1 MRIDSRLMKMNKMT
15 LFSQSID
22 CTPLAWTGLGMK
34 DNIRLLSLKSALNA
48 KVNAA
53 VAKAVLKLR
62 TPLLV
67 MTVNL
72 AIDLVV
78 FGIAWKDS
86 AVKIATESNSNRYP
100 LCDMIKLGLINLFEG
115 QKVQRTEMQE
125 SLFPQSIESMLI
137 HFAQAN
143 VYASYTEVQLKQQ
156 RAVSI

>member
-1 MRIDSRLMKMNKMT
+1 
-15 LFSQSID
+15 
-22 CTPLAWTGLGMK
+22 MK

-125 SLFPQSIESMLI
+125 SLFPSSIESMLI

-156 RAVSI
+156 RAASI

>member
-1 MRIDSRLMKMNKMT
+1 
-15 LFSQSID
+15 
-22 CTPLAWTGLGMK
+22 MK

-62 TPLLV
+62 RPLLD

-78 FGIAWKDS
+78 VGIAWKDS

-115 QKVQRTEMQE
+115 QKV
-125 SLFPQSIESMLI
+125 
-137 HFAQAN
+137 
-143 VYASYTEVQLKQQ
+143 K
-156 RAVSI
+156 